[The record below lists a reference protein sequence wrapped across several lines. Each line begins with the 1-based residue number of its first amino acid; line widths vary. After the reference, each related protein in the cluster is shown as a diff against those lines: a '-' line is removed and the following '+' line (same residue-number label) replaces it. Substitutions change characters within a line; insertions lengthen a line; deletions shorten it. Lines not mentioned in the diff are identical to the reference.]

1 MTLKNGFGKCSLSVL
16 SANGW
21 KDQNR
26 ALKPL
31 NGKGIVRLANRVAVW
46 RQSEVSVDSRKFSG
60 MKLFHSSVRLTNQ
73 KPRAFLYPFDKPIKS
88 LYFRSFVL
96 SVMFA
101 RLNPFKV
108 MLHLE
113 ESREVTREPQ
123 SNYGELARR
132 LPGTRLIGSLGCVRG
147 GRHSREVWGEMCRWI
162 LQTLALFETKII
174 PFATLFKARDLIS
187 FMTLT
192 RFVLHTE
199 LNNFSN

>member
-1 MTLKNGFGKCSLSVL
+1 MTMKNGFGKCSLSVL
-16 SANGW
+16 SANEW

-88 LYFRSFVL
+88 IYFRSFVL

-113 ESREVTREPQ
+113 ESREVTREPH
-123 SNYGELARR
+123 SKYMESLLAGYPA
-132 LPGTRLIGSLGCVRG
+132 PGWLV
-147 GRHSREVWGEMCRWI
+147 H
-162 LQTLALFETKII
+162 
-174 PFATLFKARDLIS
+174 
-187 FMTLT
+187 
-192 RFVLHTE
+192 
-199 LNNFSN
+199 